1 MATLNFT
8 LKVDGLADDAFVV
21 REYQGQESLSE
32 SVLANGEPCY
42 GFRYHIE
49 LASRQSTLSAIDV
62 VDKTAQLTVFR
73 NGGVV
78 QRVHGIVRQFSKG
91 DIGHHH
97 TFYSLTL
104 VPALERLS
112 LRQNSRIFQLKT
124 APEILSIVL
133 QEMGID
139 DYAFA
144 LKRECLQREF
154 CVQYRETDSHFLHR
168 LAAEE
173 GLVYH
178 LLHEEGKHTLIFS
191 DDSQGLTKLD
201 TPIPY
206 NVLSGGI
213 ADTPYI
219 SNLIS
224 HTQSQVAESQL
235 ADYSFKKPTYGFKQS
250 ALGTAMDYQQTHYEH
265 FDFPGR
271 FKDDESGKAFNQIR
285 LEYLRRQARTAQGQ
299 SNEARLQAGTLFDLA
314 EHLDDSANR
323 DWVVVQVNHQG
334 QQPQALE
341 ESGGS
346 GATTYSNQFTL
357 IPADVTWRATPYTK
371 PQVDG
376 PCIAHVV
383 GPDGEEI
390 FCDEYGRVKLHFPWD
405 RYSNGDEHSSCWV
418 RVSQGWAGSQYG
430 MMAIPRIGHE
440 VIVDFLNGDP
450 DQPIVTGRAYHAT
463 NKAPYTLPDN
473 KTKTVLRSETHQGEG
488 FNELSFEDQAGQ
500 EKIYLHA
507 QKDYEA
513 LVLNDATT
521 HIKHDKH
528 LTVDN
533 DQFGHIK
540 NNQHLTVEGESRQ
553 KIALDHSLEV
563 GGSLHQKIGEK
574 TVFDSGNEVHLKA
587 GNKLVLD
594 AGNEITI
601 KAAGSFIKVDGGG
614 VYLVG
619 PAINLNS
626 GGSAG
631 SGSGYGGV
639 VAVLPMGLAASS
651 APDELVLSLP
661 TASLIQQV
669 IADIKTEMPITQ
681 VCQKRSDGSCPLSDC
696 PCGNN
701 K

>member
-1 MATLNFT
+1 MSTLNFT

-32 SVLANGEPCY
+32 SALANGEPCY

-124 APEILSIVL
+124 VPEILSIVL
-133 QEMGID
+133 HEMGID

-154 CVQYRETDSHFLHR
+154 CVQYRETDIHFLHR

-191 DDSQGLTKLD
+191 DDSQSLTQLD

-299 SNEARLQAGTLFDLA
+299 SNEARLQAGTLFDLV

-334 QQPQALE
+334 RQPQALE

-357 IPADVTWRATPYTK
+357 IPADVTWRATPHTK

-450 DQPIVTGRAYHAT
+450 DQPLVTGRAYHAT

-533 DQFGHIK
+533 DQFSHIK

-614 VYLVG
+614 VHLVG

-639 VAVLPMGLAASS
+639 VAALPNQMIAAPPAPNPLPLQLS
-651 APDELVLSLP
+651 AATMSTLS
-661 TASLIQQV
+661 
-669 IADIKTEMPITQ
+669 IANVPMAKM
-681 VCQKRSDGSCPLSDC
+681 CQKQSDGSCPREDC
-696 PCGNN
+696 PCERGAS
-701 K
+701 